1 MSCYGVLVQLV
12 FLRLKQEILKIVT
25 NLITPRALFSPIPIE
40 FGQTGISAI
49 RFADP
54 ENPVL
59 EPNTE

>member
-1 MSCYGVLVQLV
+1 MKNRNIKETYTRNNLDCDQSNYSSVSRTVL
-12 FLRLKQEILKIVT
+12 
-25 NLITPRALFSPIPIE
+25 SHIPID

-49 RFADP
+49 RSANP